1 MLLTKDKFKS
11 VLSRGNDIN
20 IFISDRG
27 GHKSSV
33 AQDFY
38 IDEAMHGNPFILIRS
53 KKDEAITAN
62 WLSEYVRGIAA
73 ERGLKFWSEKVNP
86 NIQAIY
92 FPIKTKIN
100 IYIATVYGSHF
111 RKNIKAHILVA
122 LKKLNIYFGKSACR
136 ITRSCRTADI

>member
-92 FPIKTKIN
+92 FSDKDENK
-100 IYIATVYGSHF
+100 YLYCYGLWLSLSE
-111 RKNIKAHILVA
+111 NIKAHILVA